1 MPPDGATLRDGRRP
15 NVSQVS
21 RDTPV
26 PAYLVGFVLI
36 GLGLSVAGPALS
48 HLRDRVGTT
57 DGGIAWVFVGQ
68 SAGYILGSVGAGNG
82 LDGGRGHRR
91 WVTAMGVASA
101 ALVLIALAPT
111 LLLLVAAFAVLGA
124 ACGLCDVS
132 GNTLVMWSR
141 PGGPGALLNLLH
153 LCFALGAM
161 VTPLIVNRSLYFA
174 SSIWGVALPMVAIT
188 VVCASFMLPHPSPQ
202 RTRQATVERSRAT
215 GARGLHVGLVCA
227 FFFAYVALETG
238 FANWIHT
245 YVEQVGYG
253 DATTATGVTS
263 MFGIG
268 FAVGRVAAIWLSR
281 VMAAGWIVAV
291 TTGLSVVS
299 ALLFVAFDAAGPM
312 LWVVS
317 FLFALSVA
325 PQYASMLAFAESHL
339 ALSGRNTSAIVA
351 VSGTGGLLM
360 PLVVGQLFDRVG
372 PQALPPTVLVLAV
385 MTAVA
390 GAVAGR
396 VIVQAHRPPETS
408 MKVPVA

>member
-1 MPPDGATLRDGRRP
+1 M
-15 NVSQVS
+15 
-21 RDTPV
+21 

-68 SAGYILGSVGAGNG
+68 SAGYILGSVAAGRG
-82 LDGGRGHRR
+82 LDSGRGHRR
-91 WVTAMGVASA
+91 WVAAMGVASVS
-101 ALVLIALAPT
+101 LVLIAIAPN

-141 PGGPGALLNLLH
+141 PEGPGALLNALH
-153 LCFALGAM
+153 LSFALGAM
-161 VTPLIVNRSLYFA
+161 VTPLIVNRSLHFA
-174 SSIWGVALPMVAIT
+174 SSIWGVALPMAAIAA
-188 VVCASFMLPHPSPQ
+188 VCASFMLPHPSPQ
-202 RTRQATVERSRAT
+202 RTRHAVVERSQAT
-215 GARGLHVGLVCA
+215 GARTLHVGLVCA

-238 FANWIHT
+238 FANWIHS

-253 DATTATGVTS
+253 GASTATGVTS

-268 FAVGRVAAIWLSR
+268 FAVGRVGAIWLSR
-281 VMAAGWIVAV
+281 AMTAGWIVAV
-291 TTGLSVVS
+291 TTGLSVVAS
-299 ALLFVAFDAAGPM
+299 LLFLVFDGPGPM
-312 LWVVS
+312 LWVVAL
-317 FLFALSVA
+317 LFALSVA
-325 PQYASMLAFAESHL
+325 PQYASMMAFAESHL

-351 VSGTGGLLM
+351 FSGTGGLLM

-372 PQALPPTVLVLAV
+372 PHALPPTVVVLAV
-385 MTAVA
+385 LTALV

-396 VIVQAHRPPETS
+396 MIVVAHRPPVTS
-408 MKVPVA
+408 MNVPVA